1 MNQYTRRRSVPWLRA
16 AVALTIL
23 FAVSQTAHAF
33 TTIAAGPNVN
43 AGIGIAADPTGSAV
57 YFTDWSSGKLKRIV
71 NNPPGCT
78 SATPCPVQDV
88 ATGFSHPQDVA
99 LDLAHNAAYVT
110 TRDDPG
116 TSGALWRVDTTTG
129 AKSLITFN
137 LGAPHQIV
145 LDVATD
151 SAYVVGFTSG
161 RIWHIDL
168 GTGSKT
174 TLMSGLISPVGL
186 AITNDRARAYVTE
199 QAPSARVAE
208 IDLATHTRIRNV
220 VTGLSQPFYV
230 SWTDAAQ
237 VALYVVERS
246 PADLRRVDL
255 PTATSAIAAGG
266 LPANA
271 SGVAVAS
278 VFGAVYITANTSVIR
293 IDQTA
298 LPMTEPVFL
307 GIGNVPSTAI
317 DSDGYADTTSIA
329 GYFYQVKD
337 APFGGTLNIFG
348 NFTNFT
354 GLTGRYYRVHM
365 TKDGG
370 PDQVLMQAWSW
381 PRWNPA
387 TGFYEAAPIAPD
399 ATGRYEIPSEYV
411 AGHPERWYPPFIMMR
426 WPSGTN
432 GTYTFSV
439 ELLAADGTTAVA
451 LPPAKNQ
458 ITVKIDNDPIDVDL
472 VSIFKGAASAA
483 AGGTLV
489 NACDIVSAPPNLYFP
504 RVTAHDP
511 DGHLLSY
518 SITAYWGHNQSESL
532 FSDSYSAHVNAE
544 GLHLWSGVTNQPRP
558 VAGWAAH
565 CNCAHTFFVDAWKR
579 TIDGYSYLIHGSAH
593 QSITINNTLNPSC
606 P

>member
-411 AGHPERWYPPFIMMR
+411 AG
-426 WPSGTN
+426 
-432 GTYTFSV
+432 
-439 ELLAADGTTAVA
+439 
-451 LPPAKNQ
+451 
-458 ITVKIDNDPIDVDL
+458 
-472 VSIFKGAASAA
+472 
-483 AGGTLV
+483 
-489 NACDIVSAPPNLYFP
+489 
-504 RVTAHDP
+504 
-511 DGHLLSY
+511 
-518 SITAYWGHNQSESL
+518 
-532 FSDSYSAHVNAE
+532 
-544 GLHLWSGVTNQPRP
+544 
-558 VAGWAAH
+558 
-565 CNCAHTFFVDAWKR
+565 
-579 TIDGYSYLIHGSAH
+579 
-593 QSITINNTLNPSC
+593 
-606 P
+606 